1 MENSCSSSD
10 LFRPNFARNK
20 RPRDDVG
27 MDFGIPLTA
36 KRCKSKKKKIEH
48 RNNLLEDK
56 IHFLSEINEKPDAPY
71 GCLARPEALSKTVA
85 TAAGETLESDACSM
99 LHSVSKMLK
108 EDDSQILNLSK
119 SENGGHSVR
128 SRGSPEDEL
137 MENVDE
143 QNLPMDLSKGC
154 NIEAVAGLPNEIDE
168 YKATNCIGNGLS
180 HFNYEKTI
188 EKLVEELR
196 NEETILVLLKK
207 IRQSQLLH
215 RLIKDGVDSTRL
227 AGISA
232 QPMSGPPPPLVQSL
246 QSRFDAHHV
255 GHHRTVNDG
264 SRPFRT
270 SPSVAQQTHSLQPP
284 MVPLRLSAADATVS
298 INRSALNDPS
308 STTASQTGHRSLAY
322 LPTSSSSHAQPDRAA
337 GQNQAAA
344 KVALR
349 KQLEKTLLQI
359 PPPKPPP
366 PEMNF
371 IPNVGNGD
379 FVTLL
384 GLEEAVKCILDN
396 DARAGGESVSEVKY
410 VFSPFQC
417 VQCQTDFTPVWK
429 RDKPGSKNVICERCV
444 TNNQKLVLKQE
455 HTNRLKSA
463 FVKALQQE
471 QEIDQSLL
479 TQSTATVPLAHTLHP
494 SPHSSSALSKSSS
507 NIQRSELETAQHP
520 SRHRHLQQQHH
531 HLLPSPRQST
541 TLWTPP
547 TVSGAVGTAQAFD
560 PRLMFA
566 FHRPQV
572 NSKSSVDLQRQ
583 YLLDLIPRRSHLDG
597 PVLWRT

>member
-1 MENSCSSSD
+1 M
-10 LFRPNFARNK
+10 
-20 RPRDDVG
+20 
-27 MDFGIPLTA
+27 
-36 KRCKSKKKKIEH
+36 
-48 RNNLLEDK
+48 
-56 IHFLSEINEKPDAPY
+56 PY
-71 GCLARPEALSKTVA
+71 GCVAKPEAQST
-85 TAAGETLESDACSM
+85 TAGGGGTLESYTSTM
-99 LHSVSKMLK
+99 LYSVSKMLK

-119 SENGGHSVR
+119 SENGGHSFR
-128 SRGSPEDEL
+128 SRSSPEDVL
-137 MENVDE
+137 MKNADGEH
-143 QNLPMDLSKGC
+143 NLPMDLSKGC
-154 NIEAVAGLPNEIDE
+154 NTQAAAGLPNEIDE
-168 YKATNCIGNGLS
+168 CKATNCIGNGFS
-180 HFNYEKTI
+180 HFNYKKTV

-227 AGISA
+227 MGNSV
-232 QPMSGPPPPLVQSL
+232 QQPPMSGPPPLVHSL

-255 GHHRTVNDG
+255 GHRRTVNEA

-270 SPSVAQQTHSLQPP
+270 SPSAQQAHGLQQPI
-284 MVPLRLSAADATVS
+284 VPLRLSAADATVS
-298 INRSALNDPS
+298 SNRSAHIATPS
-308 STTASQTGHRSLAY
+308 STTASQTVHRSHAY
-322 LPTSSSSHAQPDRAA
+322 LSTSSLAQLDRAA
-337 GQNQAAA
+337 GGQSQTAA

-379 FVTLL
+379 FVALL

-396 DARAGGESVSEVKY
+396 DARAGGEPVSEIKY
-410 VFSPFQC
+410 IFSPFQC

-471 QEIDQSLL
+471 QEIDQSLV
-479 TQSTATVPLAHTLHP
+479 TQSTTTVSLAHSLRS
-494 SPHSSSALSKSSS
+494 SPHSSSVLSKSSS
-507 NIQRSELETAQHP
+507 HIQRSGLETGQHS
-520 SRHRHLQQQHH
+520 SRHHHRQLQQQH

-547 TVSGAVGTAQAFD
+547 TVSGAVGASQAFD

-572 NSKSSVDLQRQ
+572 NSKSSADLQRQ